1 MSRQL
6 KPMLMGAIFTLV
18 AMGFAYA
25 LPHAVNL
32 QPMSDE
38 GTGEVV
44 ALEPDC
50 PVDEDGPDDGSEG
63 EGEELVEGE
72 GEELVE
78 GEGEELVEGEGEGEE
93 LVEGEGEGEELV
105 EGEGEGEELVEGEGE
120 ECEEED
126 VFVEGE
132 DLEDE
137 GEGGQATNH
146 GRVVRVAAHCDV
158 KGRAHGELVRSIAK
172 DREATVADAESAC
185 DEAMAAVQQSG
196 DGERGGKPEKAK
208 TGKPDHAG
216 EGKHPDGSSDDV
228 SSSDADGGTHGKG

>member
-38 GTGEVV
+38 GNEEVV

-63 EGEELVEGE
+63 EGEEP
-72 GEELVE
+72 
-78 GEGEELVEGEGEGEE
+78 VEGEGEGEE
-93 LVEGEGEGEELV
+93 PVEGEGEGEEPV
-105 EGEGEGEELVEGEGE
+105 EGEGEGEEPVEGEGE
-120 ECEEED
+120 EPVEGEGDECVEEEED

-137 GEGGQATNH
+137 GEGGQANH

-185 DEAMAAVQQSG
+185 DEAMAAAEQSG
-196 DGERGGKPEKAK
+196 NGERGGKPAKAK

-216 EGKHPDGSSDDV
+216 EGKHSDGGSDDV
-228 SSSDADGGTHGKG
+228 SSSDPDVGTHGKGKGKGK